1 MCQTVPR
8 KVGDSYFVSDIELPS
23 LYSSLRNEGT
33 SERSILSVQV
43 DDASYGVPSEAKII
57 SEIGRISYS
66 DGKPA

>member
-1 MCQTVPR
+1 MPR
-8 KVGDSYFVSDIELPS
+8 KVGDSYFVSAIDLPS
-23 LYSSLRNEGT
+23 LLSSLKNEGT

-43 DDASYGVPSEAKII
+43 DDASYGLPSEATLI